1 MRLHREI
8 LPGAECAAYAR
19 HREPN
24 LLQRQPEDTRQ
35 LLLVD
40 VQPLGRDVEV
50 DAALAV
56 RNREPRLGAQRR
68 LVLHADLVLALDH
81 HVGARGL
88 FAVADLDVPEQ
99 VAVWM
104 QARRARGKRLLG
116 VDDRRQDLVLDMH
129 LRRRAPRLLGMV
141 RGDERHRLSPVA
153 HEVMGQDRL
162 VLELETVQI
171 LPRHILVCEHSS
183 HAGHRARGSRI
194 NRQDPRIRVRTAH
207 GGAPKHAL
215 HLQVG

>member
-1 MRLHREI
+1 HREI

-40 VQPLGRDVEV
+40 VQPLGRDAEV

-81 HVGARGL
+81 HVGARGPAAAGSIGRIGGYGCGL
-88 FAVADLDVPEQ
+88 RAVA
-99 VAVWM
+99 
-104 QARRARGKRLLG
+104 
-116 VDDRRQDLVLDMH
+116 RQSMPS
-129 LRRRAPRLLGMV
+129 ACKSA
-141 RGDERHRLSPVA
+141 E
-153 HEVMGQDRL
+153 
-162 VLELETVQI
+162 
-171 LPRHILVCEHSS
+171 
-183 HAGHRARGSRI
+183 
-194 NRQDPRIRVRTAH
+194 
-207 GGAPKHAL
+207 
-215 HLQVG
+215 